1 MKGLLMKNSIFVI
14 INDHEPRVKLR
25 EYFEGLGHYVV
36 STASAA
42 DALDLL
48 QNISRPNLIIIGG
61 NFPLL
66 SVSDYLKIIKNDV
79 RLASIPAALIKS
91 SKGPLEGTCFELDM
105 ENKQSWSEVLKHCL
119 VDE

>member
-1 MKGLLMKNSIFVI
+1 MKNSIFIV
-14 INDHEPRVKLR
+14 INDHETRVKLR
-25 EYFEGLGHYVV
+25 EFFEGLGHYVV

-66 SVSDYLKIIKNDV
+66 SVSEFLRIIKNDA
-79 RLASIPAALIKS
+79 RFSSIPTALIKS
-91 SKGPLEGTCFELDM
+91 PKGPLEGTCFELDM
-105 ENKQSWSEVLKHCL
+105 GNKQSWSEVLKHCL